1 MVSNTLH
8 NNKARLS
15 VQRPR
20 LSKLLATLTALA
32 ATVLS
37 QSGAADNSNTNQ
49 PPGAVVSYQITLQ
62 PAAGNEPI
70 QTLVLTENL
79 QAKLSYANG
88 EDIHIID
95 SQGNAVPYLIK
106 QSKRLHQS
114 ENSQPLLFY
123 PVNLP
128 EQKQGQGQN
137 QIVQPGQNGSAVHI
151 TINTQAKAKQA
162 SAQIHRYIIE
172 TAKLKSTSLDELV
185 LQWNDDFEG
194 IAPLRLETSNELGK
208 WQLLIRKVA
217 VSHLQHQ
224 DKELKNNRVKIDQPV
239 KKYLRLSW
247 LQDSHPTLSAINAV
261 TRVSSSQYVKSWSD
275 DLTLDVSSEEHALLF
290 TRPAAFHSSQL
301 RFVEAANAPKN
312 SAYLG
317 RIYSRSHNHANWQ
330 KRSDFR
336 FFSIKNQK
344 NGKTK
349 LQAELNNSHHEY
361 WKIEFDQPQT
371 NPDKNISIQLQKR
384 QLALYFF
391 NQGNSPYTLKFGS
404 SKKADSDL
412 NQLMQDILSS
422 AEKHYG
428 QASTGQI
435 EVIKHAAPT
444 PERNWKKWILWLV
457 LGLAVLL
464 MFTMARS
471 LTQQMRKAKT

>member
-1 MVSNTLH
+1 MVSNKLL
-8 NNKARLS
+8 NNKTRLS
-15 VQRPR
+15 VKRPR
-20 LSKLLATLTALA
+20 LTKLLAALA

-37 QSGAADNSNTNQ
+37 QTGVAGNSDDKQ
-49 PPGAVVSYQITLQ
+49 PLAAVVSYQTTLQ
-62 PAAGNEPI
+62 PAASNEPI
-70 QTLVLTENL
+70 QTLVLTEKV
-79 QAKLSYANG
+79 QAKLNYANG

-95 SQGNAVPYLIK
+95 SQGNAVPFLIK
-106 QSKRLHQS
+106 HSKHLHQS
-114 ENSQPLLFY
+114 ENSLPLLFY

-137 QIVQPGQNGSAVHI
+137 QIVQPGQNGAGVHI
-151 TINTQAKAKQA
+151 TINTQAKAKQP
-162 SAQIHRYIIE
+162 SAQTHRYIIE
-172 TAKLKSTSLDELV
+172 TAKLRSKSLDELV
-185 LQWNDDFEG
+185 LRWSDDFEG

-224 DKELKNNRVKIDQPV
+224 NKELKNNRVKINQPV

-261 TRVSSSQYVKSWSD
+261 TRVSTSQYIKSWSD
-275 DLTLDVSSEEHALLF
+275 DLTLDASSEEHALLF

-317 RIYSRSHNHANWQ
+317 RIYSRSHNQANWQ

-336 FFSIKNQK
+336 FFSIKNETK
-344 NGKTK
+344 GKTK
-349 LQAELNNSHHEY
+349 LQAELDSSHHKY
-361 WKIEFDQPQT
+361 WKIEFDQPRT
-371 NPDKNISIQLQKR
+371 NSEKNISIQLQKR
-384 QLALYFF
+384 QLELYFF
-391 NQGNSPYTLKFGS
+391 NQGNSPYTLEFGS
-404 SKKADSDL
+404 SAKADSDL
-412 NQLMQDILSS
+412 NKLMQDILSS
-422 AEKHYG
+422 AEKRYG
-428 QASTGQI
+428 QASSGQI

-444 PERNWKKWILWLV
+444 PERDWKKWILWLV

-471 LTQQMRKAKT
+471 LTRQMRKAKT